1 MCRGS
6 AIHDRVSRERRP
18 SSGKTP
24 GVVDVAP
31 RGRMVR
37 ERCVRDPEKGRTV
50 KRLEG
55 EEIIE
60 AHKEWMK
67 TAEAKAANR
76 LRGSVIEPS
85 RATKTRVSKSSPQL
99 SQDQLFTGPSPGW
112 HQRQPDIRIP
122 PRGGPRPVARCRGL
136 GLLRTGAGRVVLDR
150 GMRYSTARIT
160 DGRCPRKLPLA
171 CRASTGCATRA
182 GRD

>member
-6 AIHDRVSRERRP
+6 TIHDRVSRERRP

-76 LRGSVIEPS
+76 LRGSVTEPS
-85 RATKTRVSKSSPQL
+85 RTAKTRVSKSSLQL

-122 PRGGPRPVARCRGL
+122 REEVPGQWLDAEDLDSFERAQVAL
-136 GLLRTGAGRVVLDR
+136 SWTGACDIVRR
-150 GMRYSTARIT
+150 E
-160 DGRCPRKLPLA
+160 
-171 CRASTGCATRA
+171 
-182 GRD
+182 